1 MKQAIPLSTRIERTV
16 RRWFRKAFGPGAVVL
31 CLSILSLTV
40 CGQSGR
46 RSTPAPKPSPG
57 QSPAKS
63 DQSAT
68 KSDQEEQTATNG
80 KVADGGETIEGDVLT
95 VNTNLV
101 TVPVRVMDHGGKN
114 ILNLQRK
121 DFHIFE
127 NGAEQRIAYFAT
139 VDTPFTVVLLLDTS
153 GSTEF
158 KMEDIQNAAISFVN
172 QLKPQ
177 DRVMVMSFDDKIQ
190 TFCEP
195 TNDRSELIQ
204 AIRQTKTGDN
214 TRLYDAVEQV
224 IQQKLK
230 SIGGRKAVVLFTDG
244 VDTTSGHATYKS
256 TLKLVQE
263 SDAGV
268 YVVAYDT
275 SGDLFGGGAS
285 TKTVNGG
292 KIPTGGSGNP
302 NPNSGRFPNPNGG
315 GGYPNPSGGGG
326 YPNPSGGGYPNPSGG
341 GYPNPRGGKNPN
353 PSGGGYPNPSGGGYP
368 NPSGGGYPNPSGGGY
383 PNPSGGGYPNPSG
396 GGYPNPN
403 YPGTGGGFPGPNST
417 IGDYHVADQYLHE
430 IVLESGGEYYRGDTI
445 VGLSGAFRDLAD
457 ELRRQYSVGYYP
469 PAGKS
474 GERRD
479 IKVRVNQPGL
489 VVKARDSYVYAK
501 ANAQDNQK

>member
-1 MKQAIPLSTRIERTV
+1 MKQDFSPTTRTEQMVCRSILVLFAI
-16 RRWFRKAFGPGAVVL
+16 VL
-31 CLSILSLTV
+31 CLSILSLPV

-46 RSTPAPKPSPG
+46 RATPTPKPSP
-57 QSPAKS
+57 
-63 DQSAT
+63 DQPST
-68 KSDQEEQTATNG
+68 KSDQDEPAATNG

-101 TVPVRVMDHGGKN
+101 TVPVKVMDRAGKN

-127 NGAEQRIAYFAT
+127 NGVEQRIAYFAT

-195 TNDRSELIQ
+195 TNDRQELVQ
-204 AIRQTKTGDN
+204 AIRQTKTGDF

-224 IQQKLK
+224 VQQKLK
-230 SIGGRKAVVLFTDG
+230 SIAGRKAVVLFTDG
-244 VDTTSGHATYKS
+244 VDTASGHATYRS

-263 SDAGV
+263 SDAGF

-275 SGDLFGGGAS
+275 SGDLFGGAAS

-292 KIPTGGSGNP
+292 RIPGRGGTIGNP
-302 NPNSGRFPNPNGG
+302 NGGRFPNPNGG
-315 GGYPNPSGGGG
+315 G
-326 YPNPSGGGYPNPSGG
+326 
-341 GYPNPRGGKNPN
+341 NPN

-368 NPSGGGYPNPSGGGY
+368 NPSGGGYPNPSGGGN
-383 PNPSGGGYPNPSG
+383 PNPSGGGYPGPNGS
-396 GGYPNPN
+396 GYPNP
-403 YPGTGGGFPGPNST
+403 GGSMD
-417 IGDYHVADQYLHE
+417 DYRVANEYLHE
-430 IVLESGGEYYRGDTI
+430 IAFESGGEYYRGDTI
-445 VGLSGAFRDLAD
+445 VGVSAAFSNLAD
-457 ELRRQYSVGYYP
+457 ELRRQYSIGYYP
-469 PAGKS
+469 PPGQS
-474 GERRD
+474 GQRRD

-489 VVKARDSYVYAK
+489 VVKARGNYIYSQTGARDSK
-501 ANAQDNQK
+501 ATKDTKD

>member
-1 MKQAIPLSTRIERTV
+1 MKHHLPLATRNDQTPGRSIVAFVAI
-16 RRWFRKAFGPGAVVL
+16 VV
-31 CLSILSLTV
+31 CLSILSLPV
-40 CGQSGR
+40 WGQSGR
-46 RSTPAPKPSPG
+46 RSSPPTPTPKPSP
-57 QSPAKS
+57 
-63 DQSAT
+63 DQPIKTSE
-68 KSDQEEQTATNG
+68 QEEQTASKG

-101 TVPVRVMDHGGKN
+101 TVPVKVMDRGGKN

-121 DFHIFE
+121 DFRIFE
-127 NGAEQRIAYFAT
+127 NGVEQRIAYFAT
-139 VDTPFTVVLLLDTS
+139 VDAPFTVVLLLDTS

-158 KMEDIQNAAISFVN
+158 KMEDIQNAAIAFVN

-204 AIRQTKTGDN
+204 AIRQTKTGDS

-244 VDTTSGHATYKS
+244 VDTASGHATYRS

-275 SGDLFGGGAS
+275 SGDLLGGSAS
-285 TKTVNGG
+285 TKTINGG
-292 KIPTGGSGNP
+292 RIPGVGTGGNP
-302 NPNSGRFPNPNGG
+302 NPNGGRFPNPN
-315 GGYPNPSGGGG
+315 
-326 YPNPSGGGYPNPSGG
+326 
-341 GYPNPRGGKNPN
+341 
-353 PSGGGYPNPSGGGYP
+353 GGGYPNPSGGGYP

-383 PNPSGGGYPNPSG
+383 PNPSGGGYPPNNGRYPNPSG
-396 GGYPNPN
+396 GGYPNPSGGGYPN
-403 YPGTGGGFPGPNST
+403 PTGGGYPNPNGGGYPGPGGGFPPNGT
-417 IGDYHVADQYLHE
+417 MGDYRVADQYLHE
-430 IVLESGGEYYRGDTI
+430 IVLESGGEYYRGDGI
-445 VGLSGAFRDLAD
+445 VGLSAAFSSLAD
-457 ELRRQYSVGYYP
+457 ELRRQYSIGYYP

-479 IKVRVNQPGL
+479 IKVRVNQSGL

-501 ANAQDNQK
+501 DAAKDNQK

>member
-1 MKQAIPLSTRIERTV
+1 MEPTIPPTTRIDQKV
-16 RRWFRKAFGPGAVVL
+16 CRRPRKLIVALVAIVF
-31 CLSILSLTV
+31 CMSILSWPV

-46 RSTPAPKPSPG
+46 RATPTPKPSPD
-57 QSPAKS
+57 QPSP
-63 DQSAT
+63 

-80 KVADGGETIEGDVLT
+80 KVADGGETIDGDVLT

-101 TVPVRVMDHGGKN
+101 TVPVKVMDRAGKN

-127 NGAEQRIAYFAT
+127 NGVEQRIAYFAT

-172 QLKPQ
+172 QLKEQ

-190 TFCEP
+190 TFCDP
-195 TNDRSELIQ
+195 TNDRAELVA
-204 AIRQTKTGDN
+204 AIRQTKTGDS

-230 SIGGRKAVVLFTDG
+230 SIPGRKAVVLFTDG
-244 VDTTSGHATYKS
+244 VDTASGHGTYKS

-275 SGDLFGGGAS
+275 SGDLFGGSAS

-292 KIPTGGSGNP
+292 RIPGRGGTVGNP
-302 NPNSGRFPNPNGG
+302 NPNGG
-315 GGYPNPSGGGG
+315 K

-341 GYPNPRGGKNPN
+341 GNPN

-396 GGYPNPN
+396 GGYPGPN
-403 YPGTGGGFPGPNST
+403 SGGFPNSNGP
-417 IGDYHVADQYLHE
+417 IGDYRVANEYLHA
-430 IVLESGGEYYRGDTI
+430 VTFESGGEYYRGDTI
-445 VGLSGAFRDLAD
+445 VGLSGAFSQLAE
-457 ELRRQYSVGYYP
+457 ELRRQYSIGYYP
-469 PAGKS
+469 PPGQS
-474 GERRD
+474 GQRRD
-479 IKVRVNQPGL
+479 IKVRVNQSGL
-489 VVKARDSYVYAK
+489 VVKARDSYIYS
-501 ANAQDNQK
+501 QKEARDKVAP

>member
-1 MKQAIPLSTRIERTV
+1 MQQTLPPTPRIDQTV
-16 RRWFRKAFGPGAVVL
+16 GRVL
-31 CLSILSLTV
+31 VPFAMVFCLSILSLPV

-46 RSTPAPKPSPG
+46 KAATPTPKPSPE
-57 QSPAKS
+57 QSS
-63 DQSAT
+63 T
-68 KSDQEEQTATNG
+68 KSDQDEQTATNG

-114 ILNLQRK
+114 ILNLLRK

-127 NGAEQRIAYFAT
+127 NGVEQHIAYFAT

-158 KMEDIQNAAISFVN
+158 KLEDIQNAAISFVN

-190 TFCEP
+190 TFCDP
-195 TNDRSELIQ
+195 TNDRAELVA
-204 AIRQTKTGDN
+204 AIRQTKTGDS

-230 SIGGRKAVVLFTDG
+230 SIPGRKAVVLFTDG
-244 VDTTSGHATYKS
+244 VDTASGHATYQN
-256 TLKLVQE
+256 TIKLVQE
-263 SDAGV
+263 ADAGV

-275 SGDLFGGGAS
+275 SGDLFGGAAS

-292 KIPTGGSGNP
+292 RIPTPGGSGNP
-302 NPNSGRFPNPNGG
+302 NPNGGRFPNPNGG
-315 GGYPNPSGGGG
+315 GGYPNPSGGG
-326 YPNPSGGGYPNPSGG
+326 YPNPSGG
-341 GYPNPRGGKNPN
+341 R
-353 PSGGGYPNPSGGGYP
+353 YPNPSGGGYP
-368 NPSGGGYPNPSGGGY
+368 NPSGGGYPNPSGGGN

-396 GGYPNPN
+396 GGYPSPSGGGYPNPSGGG
-403 YPGTGGGFPGPNST
+403 YPGPNGGGFPNPNGPM
-417 IGDYHVADQYLHE
+417 GDYRVANEYLHE
-430 IVLESGGEYYRGDTI
+430 ITFESGGEYYRGDTI
-445 VGLSGAFRDLAD
+445 VGLSAAFSNLAE
-457 ELRRQYSVGYYP
+457 ELRRQYSIGYYP
-469 PAGKS
+469 PAGPK
-474 GERRD
+474 GERRN

-489 VVKARDSYVYAK
+489 VVKARDSYVYSKSTAK
-501 ANAQDNQK
+501 DNK